1 MLHSPCRVRCHR
13 FGSALGGLCLLA
25 VALMT
30 VSAPFPSEA
39 SADTAVPQGLTHA
52 QAAEGWLLLFDGQ
65 TAFGWDCP
73 GKNAVRE
80 GVWHL
85 EEGSTAWP
93 FSRFGNHW
101 ELVAEVAGPVRLY
114 LPHEHVLEHRGDNF
128 DRLQVFC
135 DGEKIRYE
143 GTGFSRIN
151 AERPAGPP
159 AATIGITAPGPQPAR
174 LRHLRLRPQG
184 LQPLWNGRNLNGW
197 TVNTADPKRQ
207 QARFRVTDQGELLVE
222 GGPGD
227 LVSTV
232 HAADFVLQFD
242 CRTLGKHLNSGVFFR
257 CIPGQYQN
265 GYEVQ
270 IHNGYKNNDRTQP
283 LDFGTGAIYR
293 RAPARRVVSNDEEW
307 FTVTLIAD
315 GRRIATWVNGF
326 PVVAWEDPRPP
337 HDNPRQG
344 YRAAAGPFSI
354 QAHDP
359 TTRLLFRR
367 IQYAPLHPRP
377 NSHPTPQLP

>member
-1 MLHSPCRVRCHR
+1 
-13 FGSALGGLCLLA
+13 
-25 VALMT
+25 
-30 VSAPFPSEA
+30 
-39 SADTAVPQGLTHA
+39 
-52 QAAEGWLLLFDGQ
+52 
-65 TAFGWDCP
+65 
-73 GKNAVRE
+73 
-80 GVWHL
+80 
-85 EEGSTAWP
+85 
-93 FSRFGNHW
+93 
-101 ELVAEVAGPVRLY
+101 
-114 LPHEHVLEHRGDNF
+114 
-128 DRLQVFC
+128 
-135 DGEKIRYE
+135 
-143 GTGFSRIN
+143 
-151 AERPAGPP
+151 
-159 AATIGITAPGPQPAR
+159 
-174 LRHLRLRPQG
+174 LRHLRLRPQQ
-184 LQPLWNGRNLNGW
+184 LQPLWNGRNLDGW
-197 TVNTADPKRQ
+197 TVNRADPKRQ

-283 LDFGTGAIYR
+283 LDFGTGGIYR

-367 IQYAPLHPRP
+367 IQYAPLPPRP

>member
-1 MLHSPCRVRCHR
+1 L
-13 FGSALGGLCLLA
+13 
-25 VALMT
+25 
-30 VSAPFPSEA
+30 
-39 SADTAVPQGLTHA
+39 D
-52 QAAEGWLLLFDGQ
+52 GWLLLFDGQ
-65 TAFGWDCP
+65 TTFGWHCT
-73 GKNAVRE
+73 GKTHIRD

-85 EEGSTAWP
+85 EAGSTVDP

-101 ELVAEVAGPVRLY
+101 ELTVEVAGPVRLH
-114 LPHEHVLEHRGDNF
+114 LPHNYVVEHQGDSF
-128 DRLQVFC
+128 DRLRVFC
-135 DGEKIRYE
+135 DGEKNRHEGQGFSSHVERPGGPLE
-143 GTGFSRIN
+143 GTLR
-151 AERPAGPP
+151 
-159 AATIGITAPGPQPAR
+159 ITALGPQPAR
-174 LRHLRLRPQG
+174 LRHLSLKPLR
-184 LQPLWNGRNLNGW
+184 LQPLWNGRNLDGW
-197 TVNTADPKRQ
+197 TINTADPKRQ

-222 GGPGD
+222 SGPGD

-232 HAADFVLQFD
+232 EAADFLLQFD
-242 CRTLGKHLNSGVFFR
+242 CRTLGKHLNSGLFFR

-283 LDFGTGAIYR
+283 LDFGTGGIYR

-315 GRRIATWVNGF
+315 GRRLASWVNGF

-367 IQYAPLHPRP
+367 IQYAPLPPRP
-377 NSHPTPQLP
+377 NSKPTPKLP